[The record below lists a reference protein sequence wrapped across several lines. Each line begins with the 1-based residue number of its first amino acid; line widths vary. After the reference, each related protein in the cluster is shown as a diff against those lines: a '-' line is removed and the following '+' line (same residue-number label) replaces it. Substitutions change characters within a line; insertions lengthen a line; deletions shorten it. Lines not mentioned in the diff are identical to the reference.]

1 MTPSWTDDLIEKP
14 MLISGFP
21 ENASFYDYF
30 FDLESSDW
38 SKFNVDDAIRTAKHN
53 YGDYLPSQRRI
64 ENLFVPSHDTVR
76 YSYILECLVTKQS
89 STLVVG
95 PACCGRSALLRQL
108 LFEGVF
114 DFTQQLITEHVT
126 QSSHSDSKT
135 FKNNI
140 EALLEWR

>member
-1 MTPSWTDDLIEKP
+1 LKASAGLASRKSKQPPGSRSLYRPPKEKESTPTYNNMTPSWTDDLGEKP

-38 SKFNVDDAIRTAKHN
+38 SKFNVDDEIMTAKHN
-53 YGDYLPSQRRI
+53 HSDGVPSQRRI
-64 ENLFVPSHDTVR
+64 ENLFVPSYDTVR

-95 PACCGRSALLRQL
+95 PACCGRSALLR
-108 LFEGVF
+108 
-114 DFTQQLITEHVT
+114 
-126 QSSHSDSKT
+126 
-135 FKNNI
+135 
-140 EALLEWR
+140 